1 VAVAETDSSAFDLL
15 QDIERRFRK
24 KLTQTRRSEEEGNN
38 WQGIGFR
45 LGEYQFVARVDDV
58 NEILPLPATTRVP
71 GTKPW
76 MLGVSNIR
84 SDLSPVIDM
93 QGFLLGHNTQ
103 PRGRNRVLVIRK
115 DDYITSILVDEV
127 TGFMRVNQPNVDE
140 ADAVDYGAINKYLAG
155 LYRSGQQQWYIFDIN
170 RLIRDP
176 EFIQASIL

>member
-1 VAVAETDSSAFDLL
+1 
-15 QDIERRFRK
+15 
-24 KLTQTRRSEEEGNN
+24 
-38 WQGIGFR
+38 
-45 LGEYQFVARVDDV
+45 
-58 NEILPLPATTRVP
+58 
-71 GTKPW
+71 